1 MQKEF
6 SNPLKMKEIANLV
19 LDSFSKS
26 QSTVKGS
33 FANKHLNKEG
43 DFDPIISLI
52 EYPQYHLLISA
63 DAIKHIASSMINH
76 RNSTTKE
83 PLPLFAF
90 YVLARTVIESCAIVS
105 WLLKFENEEGARQK
119 AIQIMNRNFSSVQKY
134 FEFRLLLEPS
144 HINSVDRTELDVLKS
159 KTQAYAEIH
168 NLKYERIPEF
178 LTRDGKAG
186 ILAEIANPALELLY
200 IQLSSVVHANSW
212 SFSLNAKKTHIEG
225 DIDDISKTVQYGFD
239 ENLLDQVLSMAT
251 LMLFN
256 SYAEYRQ
263 LFDKRMD

>member
-1 MQKEF
+1 
-6 SNPLKMKEIANLV
+6 MKEIANLV

-26 QSTVKGS
+26 HTAVAGS
-33 FANKHLNKEG
+33 FANRHLNKNG

-63 DAIKHIASSMINH
+63 DAIKHIASSTINH
-76 RNSTTKE
+76 KNSTTKE

-134 FEFRLLLEPS
+134 FKFRLIVEPS
-144 HINSVDRTELDVLKS
+144 HINSVDRSELEVLES

-168 NLKYERIPEF
+168 NLKYERIPDF
-178 LTRDGKAG
+178 LTSNGKTG

-225 DIDDISKTVQYGFD
+225 NEDDISKTVQYGFD

-263 LFDKRMD
+263 LFDKQLD